1 MMRKYHLCTDIID
14 YVPFIPIYPKSNN
27 IQQICYLVN
36 CCLAICCLAIMI
48 LISAPAVSAREAV
61 PHAAWASSMYQLLPP
76 LGANYSCRFIA
87 HVSLGGRAV
96 RIRLSNLMGKSELT
110 FGAVA
115 AGLRTSGAALSTN
128 VPLTFHGD
136 TQVTIAP
143 GQEVSSDPAILPVA
157 AGQDLAVS
165 VYVPNSN
172 EPVTDHVKSFVT
184 SYCTNLQGGGNQVAT
199 TSGAAYTRSVFD
211 MYWLTA
217 VDVYGTASGTV
228 VPLGDSITNGS
239 ASTYDSN
246 NRWTDVLARR
256 LSQEP
261 TRDIKSVANAAIS
274 GNELCASN
282 PYDGSPSALVRLD
295 RDVIHQSGVT
305 HVILFEGTND
315 LAYGGPAREGLS
327 GSAVIAC
334 MREIIARVH
343 AAGLRII
350 GATIIPRSFATAQE
364 SARQQVNAWIR
375 TGGAFDGVIDFDA
388 LVRDPLNPAN
398 IAPIYDS
405 GDHIHPNAAGHA
417 AMGNAINLA
426 LFH

>member
-1 MMRKYHLCTDIID
+1 MMRGSSRLTGS
-14 YVPFIPIYPKSNN
+14 FA
-27 IQQICYLVN
+27 CYLT
-36 CCLAICCLAIMI
+36 CYLLGSCLAILILAGGPV
-48 LISAPAVSAREAV
+48 AKAQEAV

-87 HVSLGGRAV
+87 PVSLGGSAV

-115 AGLRTSGAALSTN
+115 VGLRKSGAALSAN
-128 VPLTFHGD
+128 APVTFQGATH
-136 TQVTIAP
+136 VMLAP
-143 GQEVSSDPAILPVA
+143 GQEISSDPAVLPVA

-165 VYVPNSN
+165 VYVPNSS

-199 TSGAAYTRSVFD
+199 TSGAAYTHPVFD

-239 ASTYDSN
+239 ASTYDSD
-246 NRWTDVLARR
+246 NRWTDVLSRR
-256 LSQEP
+256 LLQEP
-261 TRDIKSVANAAIS
+261 ARDIKSVANAAIS

-282 PYDGSPSALVRLD
+282 PYDGSPSALARLD

-315 LAYGGPAREGLS
+315 LAYGGPTRKGLS

-334 MREIIARVH
+334 MQEIIARVH
-343 AAGLRII
+343 AADLSII
-350 GATIIPRSFATAQE
+350 GATIIPRSFAAAQE

-388 LVRDPLNPAN
+388 LVRDPHHPEN

-417 AMGNAINLA
+417 AMGNAIDLA
-426 LFH
+426 LFD

>member
-1 MMRKYHLCTDIID
+1 MRCSFCLTDC
-14 YVPFIPIYPKSNN
+14 FA
-27 IQQICYLVN
+27 CYFVRCLVGS
-36 CCLAICCLAIMI
+36 CLAIMI
-48 LISAPAVSAREAV
+48 LVGGPVVKAREVV

-96 RIRLSNLMGKSELT
+96 RIRLSNLMGNSELI

-115 AGLRTSGAALSTN
+115 VGLRTTGAALSTSMP
-128 VPLTFHGD
+128 VTFQGA

-143 GQEVSSDPAILPVA
+143 GQEVSSDPTILSVA
-157 AGQDLAVS
+157 AGQDLTVS

-184 SYCTNLQGGGNQVAT
+184 SYCTNLQGGGNQVAA
-199 TSGAAYTRSVFD
+199 TSGAAYTQHVFD

-217 VDVYGTASGTV
+217 VDVYGVASGTV
-228 VPLGDSITNGS
+228 VTLGDSITNGS

-246 NRWTDVLARR
+246 NRWTDVLSRR
-256 LSQEP
+256 LLQESSW
-261 TRDIKSVANAAIS
+261 DIKSVANAAIS
-274 GNELCASN
+274 GNEVCDSN
-282 PYDGSPSALVRLD
+282 PYDGSPGAVARLD
-295 RDVIHQSGVT
+295 RDVIHQASVT

-327 GSAVIAC
+327 ASDVIAC
-334 MREIIARVH
+334 MQTIIDRVH
-343 AAGLRII
+343 AAGLSII
-350 GATIIPRSFATAQE
+350 GATIIPRSFGSAQE
-364 SARQQVNAWIR
+364 NARQQVNAWIR
-375 TGGAFDGVIDFDA
+375 MSGAFDGVIDFDTI
-388 LVRDPLNPAN
+388 VRDPNNPMN

-417 AMGNAINLA
+417 AMGNAIDLA
-426 LFH
+426 LFD